1 VVYGQD
7 FLPDIRHHV
16 VSLDLSET
24 ADRPAVEPGMEVSVA
39 YQPIQFIIN
48 DINRNRRMAFLGK
61 YISDVIGA
69 VRSLLKGMRLTGY
82 YFTHHKEIITQ
93 QYPDNK
99 ETMKL
104 PERFRG
110 EVVMPHD
117 EKNEHACTGCT
128 ACELA
133 CPNGTIKIITKF
145 DVTPEGKK
153 KKALDTFIYH
163 LELCTMCNLCIEACP
178 TDAIKMAQNFE
189 HSVYDRSKLTK
200 KLNNPGSKIR
210 EGVE

>member
-1 VVYGQD
+1 M
-7 FLPDIRHHV
+7 FLTNYIK
-16 VSLDLSET
+16 
-24 ADRPAVEPGMEVSVA
+24 EV
-39 YQPIQFIIN
+39 F
-48 DINRNRRMAFLGK
+48 
-61 YISDVIGA
+61 GA
-69 VRSLLKGMRLTGY
+69 IKSLLTGMRRTGY

-93 QYPDNK
+93 QYPNQLP
-99 ETMKL
+99 EL

-117 EKNEHACTGCT
+117 ANNEHACTGCT

-145 DVTPEGKK
+145 DVTADGKK

-200 KLNNPGSKIR
+200 RLNNPGSKIR